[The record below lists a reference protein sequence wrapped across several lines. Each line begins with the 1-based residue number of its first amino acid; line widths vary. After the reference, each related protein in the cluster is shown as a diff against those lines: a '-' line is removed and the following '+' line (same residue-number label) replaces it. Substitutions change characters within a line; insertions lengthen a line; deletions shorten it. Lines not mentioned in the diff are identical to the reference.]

1 MALEQ
6 IKTKIAEG
14 GRVEIPVEYR
24 RALQL
29 EVGDEIIVTLNNR
42 EITIIPRKEAL
53 KLAQDIVSRYCSSH
67 SLADELIAERRQEAE
82 NE

>member
-1 MALEQ
+1 MTRER

-14 GRVEIPVEYR
+14 GRVVIPVEYR

-29 EVGDEIIVTLNNR
+29 EVGDEILVTLNNG
-42 EITIIPRKEAL
+42 EINIISRKEAL
-53 KLAQDIVSRYCSSH
+53 NRAQDIVSRYCSSR
-67 SLADELIAERRQEAE
+67 SLADELIEERRHEAK